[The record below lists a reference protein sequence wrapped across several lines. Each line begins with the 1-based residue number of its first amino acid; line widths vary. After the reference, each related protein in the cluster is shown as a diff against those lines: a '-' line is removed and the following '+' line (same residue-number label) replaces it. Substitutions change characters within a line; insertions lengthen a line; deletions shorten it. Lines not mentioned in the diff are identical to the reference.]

1 MNKSV
6 GLHADVEEQKRELL
20 RGFNEL
26 TPRDANEV
34 FAACLSFLHTR
45 VVLEREDAA
54 EEALALL
61 DEGYSVK
68 DVGWFVGA
76 RAKELTGGAS

>member
-1 MNKSV
+1 MA
-6 GLHADVEEQKRELL
+6 GCWFHPL
-20 RGFNEL
+20 
-26 TPRDANEV
+26 
-34 FAACLSFLHTR
+34 
-45 VVLEREDAA
+45 LEREDAA